1 MVPRTESGRPSERQ
15 GGLDQSGSGR
25 EVVRRCQTL
34 CARGVKDTAK
44 VGLTPK
50 VCGW

>member
-25 EVVRRCQTL
+25 EVVE
-34 CARGVKDTAK
+34 GVKHYVQEESKTLPRLA
-44 VGLTPK
+44 
-50 VCGW
+50 